1 MKKIYRKPVALTID
15 VTTEEMI
22 AQSPGNISISPDYAD
37 PDSECDA
44 KGDYFDDDFED
55 EEDLW

>member
-22 AQSPGNISISPDYAD
+22 AQSIGVNGNTSAD
-37 PDSECDA
+37 PNYEGGGDA
-44 KGDYFDDDFED
+44 KEIYFDDD
-55 EEDLW
+55 EEEALW